1 MVRKLFPP
9 MGTSHLF
16 FIYIFSLKEHL
27 NTISTRRPTFK
38 PNSLRG
44 CVRTTFCDVYP
55 LPKVLEL
62 LRKNVGLSWPSVGL
76 QEAHLQRIL
85 SGMQEGRDSDG
96 DHCQGHPRSRR
107 NGGGLC
113 GGGGAHKTYSENRGR
128 RRLPTPALQ
137 IGVWERL
144 GGVSTSLAAKPSL
157 PIPGFPGVCGIYRNF
172 RS

>member
-1 MVRKLFPP
+1 MKRISERSFSHLMVRKLFPP

-16 FIYIFSLKEHL
+16 FIYIFFLKEHL

-96 DHCQGHPRSRR
+96 DHCQGHRCQGLAEMGAGCAEEAGLIKPILRTGEGADSPHQPRR
-107 NGGGLC
+107 
-113 GGGGAHKTYSENRGR
+113 
-128 RRLPTPALQ
+128 
-137 IGVWERL
+137 W
-144 GGVSTSLAAKPSL
+144 VSGK
-157 PIPGFPGVCGIYRNF
+157 G
-172 RS
+172 